1 MHISPYELWNGRK
14 PNLNYFKV
22 WGCISYY
29 RVPDHQRTKL
39 SPRGI
44 KSVFVGY
51 AQHSKA
57 YRLLDI
63 ESNVIIESIH
73 VEFIENRF
81 INDNVDEM
89 TEINGKRIDANK
101 LSLSEIIKTKERSDD
116 MQIEPRKSQRIRKEK
131 YLGSDFISSQSTVFL
146 VE

>member
-1 MHISPYELWNGRK
+1 MLLNAHLPHNLWGEALLTACYILNRVPSKSMHISPYELWNGRK

-22 WGCISYY
+22 WECISYY

-39 SPRGI
+39 GPGGI

-57 YRLLDI
+57 YRLLDL

-73 VEFIENRF
+73 VEFI
-81 INDNVDEM
+81 
-89 TEINGKRIDANK
+89 
-101 LSLSEIIKTKERSDD
+101 
-116 MQIEPRKSQRIRKEK
+116 
-131 YLGSDFISSQSTVFL
+131 
-146 VE
+146 